1 MLKIVN
7 TKKTTKET
15 LNFGLSI
22 VSDENYETFDNETK
36 NLSQKQLKKWKS
48 YLHNEDGSKNKVVYD
63 LDEKVFTCYNH
74 ITKQLQYIVNIS
86 SFNHHKK
93 DFINRCV
100 IVGQATEE
108 MVLGGVDDT
117 KFQNIVSMNST
128 NNHYRNKHI
137 KVPNCK
143 SGAY

>member
-1 MLKIVN
+1 MKIVN
-7 TKKTTKET
+7 TKKATAKT
-15 LNFGLSI
+15 LKFGLSI
-22 VSDENYETFDNETK
+22 VSDETYETFDNETK

-48 YLHNEDGSKNKVVYD
+48 YIHNEDGSKNKVVYD
-63 LDEKVFTCYNH
+63 LEEKAFTSYNH
-74 ITKQLQYIVNIS
+74 ILKQPQYIVNIS
-86 SFNHHKK
+86 SFNHQKQ
-93 DFINRCV
+93 DIIDRCV

-108 MVLGGVDDT
+108 MVLSGADDT

-137 KVPNCK
+137 KVPNSK